1 MDLVG
6 RSLHAVRF
14 YCRYVTFLRL
24 THPHLAKSAELI
36 ARFIILPM
44 EHKLKK
50 VLEEERIQLQIA
62 TLSDPIEAV
71 KDLPMPTPDE
81 LAYFSGIFVWL
92 IESIDHHL
100 LGLQCNSDIS
110 KTPIQNIDVFRY
122 TGAWMSA
129 IEWIPSQPLQV
140 GSAAETNMNMLR
152 MITERFDDNNT
163 EFGFGANNPV
173 WEKVRAAL
181 TVA

>member
-24 THPHLAKSAELI
+24 THPHLTKSAELI
-36 ARFIILPM
+36 ARFIIVPF
-44 EHKLKK
+44 ETKLKK

-62 TLSDPIEAV
+62 TLSDPVEAV
-71 KDLPMPTPDE
+71 KELPQPTPDE
-81 LAYFSGIFVWL
+81 IAYFSGIFVWL

-100 LGLQCNSDIS
+100 LGLQCSSDIS
-110 KTPIQNIDVFRY
+110 KRSIENIDVFRY
-122 TGAWMSA
+122 VGAWMSA

-140 GSAAETNMNMLR
+140 GSVAQTNINMLR
-152 MITERFDDNNT
+152 MITERFEDNST
-163 EFGFGANNPV
+163 EFGFGAENPV
-173 WEKVRAAL
+173 WDKVRAAL
-181 TVA
+181 TAA